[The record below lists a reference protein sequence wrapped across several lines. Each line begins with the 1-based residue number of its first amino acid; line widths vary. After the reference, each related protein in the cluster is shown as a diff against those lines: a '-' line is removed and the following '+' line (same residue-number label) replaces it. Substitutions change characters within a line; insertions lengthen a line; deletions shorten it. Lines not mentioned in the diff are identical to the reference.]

1 NRGAGHGDRSWG
13 YNESS
18 AVIVDRPWP
27 LATGVTSMRN
37 TPAWLRVVLM
47 GAGLMVGGVLAGC
60 QPPKGQ
66 SSGRIGISDTAE
78 PEYRRSAVLPV
89 VLVEFSDQFPQRLVQ
104 DLDDVPQLRDTP
116 G

>member
-1 NRGAGHGDRSWG
+1 
-13 YNESS
+13 
-18 AVIVDRPWP
+18 
-27 LATGVTSMRN
+27 MCN

-116 G
+116 GRATIILGD